1 MLCLSVSIHTQF
13 QRNEST
19 TTDQFHQSETF
30 RHRKA
35 TRCLE
40 INKLGEQMKKQI
52 LVAST
57 MLSLVVTV
65 MVTRVSAQSS
75 DYFRVTIPF
84 EFAISGKT
92 LPAGEYIVRRV
103 SSDSPQWLSITSVN
117 PGTRQNVLTHKI
129 RSGTL
134 QSESKLVFRRYGDQ
148 YFLSQIWEAGDND
161 GHELLTSRREAGLQ
175 RLMAKNTAKPEM
187 VVVSGRRT
195 RQ

>member
-1 MLCLSVSIHTQF
+1 
-13 QRNEST
+13 
-19 TTDQFHQSETF
+19 
-30 RHRKA
+30 
-35 TRCLE
+35 
-40 INKLGEQMKKQI
+40 MKKQI

-75 DYFRVTIPF
+75 HNFRVIIPF

-117 PGTRQNVLTHKI
+117 ARTRQTVLTHKI
-129 RSGTL
+129 RSGTHE
-134 QSESKLVFRRYGDQ
+134 SESKLVFRRYGDQ
-148 YFLSQIWEAGDND
+148 YFLSQIWEAGDSD
-161 GHELLTSRREAGLQ
+161 GHELLTSREEAGLQ

-195 RQ
+195 R